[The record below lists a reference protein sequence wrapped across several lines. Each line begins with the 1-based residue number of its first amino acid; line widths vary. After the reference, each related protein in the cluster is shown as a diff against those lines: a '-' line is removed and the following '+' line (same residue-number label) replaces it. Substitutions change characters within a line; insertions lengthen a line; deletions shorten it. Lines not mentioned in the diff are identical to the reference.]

1 MNNFEELREVQNKL
15 KEAVKRLEDAVYIA
29 PFPKD
34 ENFFPT
40 AISFSK
46 CLAVFEQS
54 VSQPKESRYHYHYL
68 VTRRIKALNTPT
80 PCPRPLKN

>member
-1 MNNFEELREVQNKL
+1 MSNSEELREVQNEL

-29 PFPKD
+29 PSPKD
-34 ENFFPT
+34 DNFFPT

-54 VSQPKESRYHYHYL
+54 VSWPKESRCHYCYL
-68 VTRRIKALNTPT
+68 VTRGVKALNTPM